1 MPSTPTNTLS
11 LSALLSGAMAQHQK
25 GQLQQAKAGY
35 EAILAAQPQHYQ
47 ALHLL
52 GLVAVQTGN
61 FAAAVDLIGKAIDIY
76 PHDADFFANRG
87 LALQQLQQLEAA
99 VLSYNQAVAI
109 NPKHVGAYSNRG
121 MALHRLGRL
130 EAALASYDQAV
141 ALNPGVAEFH
151 FFRGN
156 VLQAMQRHDAA
167 ITSFGQAIALRA
179 DHAQACFN
187 RGFSQQVLR
196 QWEAAL
202 ASYDKA
208 ISIHPAYAEAHCN
221 RAAVLQELKRLDEVV
236 AACDKA
242 LALKP
247 DYAEAHTNRG
257 VALYGLQRYEE
268 AIASYDAAI
277 SLKPDYLKAHTNRG
291 VAQHGLKQWD
301 AALASYEQAIALR
314 PDYAQAHASRGLTL
328 HACGRWDAALA
339 SFDKAIALDA
349 DDAQTYFNK
358 SMTLLLRGDFAAG
371 WPLYEWRWETE
382 KSKPRK
388 RGFTQPLWL
397 GAEPVDGKTI
407 LLHSEQGFGDTIQFV
422 RYAKLLAAQGARVVL
437 EAPQALMG
445 LLRGLEGVHTLV
457 ATGSPLPPFDMHCP
471 LLSLP
476 LAFKT
481 DLRKIPVTDAYL
493 HGDADKV
500 ARWAERLGTPVKH
513 RVGLVWSGNAEHA
526 NDSNRSIALAN
537 LLPYLPETCEYV
549 SLHKELRDA
558 DRASLVAH
566 GGIRH
571 FGEQLQDFSDTAA
584 LVTLMNRVISV
595 DTSTAHLSAALG
607 KPTAILL
614 PLVPDWR
621 WLLDREDSP
630 WYPSAKLYRQGVD
643 GDWDGVFERVRADLL
658 STAKT

>member
-1 MPSTPTNTLS
+1 MQSTPTNTLS
-11 LSALLSGAMAQHQK
+11 LPAMLNAAMASHQK
-25 GQLQQAKAGY
+25 GLLQQAKAGY
-35 EAILAAQPQHYQ
+35 EALLAAQPQHYQ

-61 FAAAVDLIGKAIDIY
+61 FAVAVDLIGKAIDIY
-76 PHDADFFANRG
+76 PYDADFFANRG
-87 LALQQLQQLEAA
+87 LALQQLQLLEAA
-99 VLSYNQAVAI
+99 VGSYDQAIAL

-121 MALHRLGRL
+121 MALHRLGQL

-156 VLQAMQRHDAA
+156 VLQALQRHAA
-167 ITSFGQAIALRA
+167 AVTSFGQAIARRA

-187 RGFSQQVLR
+187 CAFSHQALH
-196 QWEAAL
+196 QWDAAL

-242 LALKP
+242 LALKS

-257 VALYGLQRYEE
+257 VALYGLQRFAE
-268 AIASYDAAI
+268 AIASYDKAI
-277 SLKPDYLKAHTNRG
+277 TCKPDYLKAHTNRG
-291 VAQHGLKQWD
+291 VALHGLKQWD

-349 DDAQTYFNK
+349 DDAQSYFNK

-388 RGFTQPLWL
+388 RSFTQPLWL
-397 GAEPVDGKTI
+397 GAQPVDSKTI

-422 RYAKLLAAQGARVVL
+422 RYAKLLAALGARVVL
-437 EAPQALMG
+437 EAPQALMD
-445 LLRGLEGVHTLV
+445 LLQGLEGVHTLV

-471 LLSLP
+471 LMSLP
-476 LAFKT
+476 LAFQT
-481 DLRKIPVTDAYL
+481 DLRTIPTAGAYL
-493 HGDADKV
+493 FSDANKV
-500 ARWAERLGTPVKH
+500 QEWSARLGPSVKP

-526 NDSNRSIALAN
+526 NDANRSVALAH
-537 LLPYLPETCEYV
+537 LLPYLPDSFDYV

-571 FGEQLQDFSDTAA
+571 FGELLQDFSDTAA
-584 LVTLMNRVISV
+584 LVTLMDRVISV

-621 WLLDREDSP
+621 WLLDRTDSP
-630 WYPSAKLYRQGVD
+630 WYPTVTLFRQSMD
-643 GDWDGVFERVRADLL
+643 GEWGGVFARVGADLL
-658 STAKT
+658 DH

>member
-1 MPSTPTNTLS
+1 MQPTPTNTLS
-11 LSALLSGAMAQHQK
+11 LPAMLNAAMALHQK
-25 GQLQQAKAGY
+25 GQLQQAKAEY
-35 EAILAAQPQHYQ
+35 EALLAAQPQQYQ

-61 FAAAVDLIGKAIDIY
+61 FAEAVDLIGKAIDIF

-99 VLSYNQAVAI
+99 VASYDHAI
-109 NPKHVGAYSNRG
+109 ALNPKHVGAYSNRG
-121 MALHRLGRL
+121 MALHRLGQL
-130 EAALASYDQAV
+130 EAALASYDQAI

-167 ITSFGQAIALRA
+167 ITSFGQATILRP

-187 RGFSQQVLR
+187 RGFSQQALQ
-196 QWEAAL
+196 QWEDAL
-202 ASYDKA
+202 TSYDKA

-257 VALYGLQRYEE
+257 VALYGQHRYSE

-277 SLKPDYLKAHTNRG
+277 RLKQDYLKAHTNRG
-291 VAQHGLKQWD
+291 VALHGLKQWD
-301 AALASYEQAIALR
+301 AALASYDKATTLQ
-314 PDYAQAHASRGLTL
+314 PSYAQAHASRGLTL
-328 HACGRWDAALA
+328 HASGRWDAALV
-339 SFDKAIALDA
+339 SFEKAIALDA
-349 DDAQTYFNK
+349 DDAQSYFNK
-358 SMTLLLRGDFAAG
+358 SITLLLRGDFAAG
-371 WPLYEWRWETE
+371 LPLYEWRWETE
-382 KSKPRK
+382 KSKLRK
-388 RGFTQPLWL
+388 RSFTQPLWL
-397 GAEPVDGKTI
+397 GAESVEGKTI

-422 RYAKLLAAQGARVVL
+422 RYAKLLAARGARIVL

-445 LLRGLEGVHTLV
+445 LLQGLEGVHTLV
-457 ATGSPLPPFDMHCP
+457 TTGAPLPPFDMHCP

-481 DLRKIPVTDAYL
+481 DLRSIPATDAYL
-493 HGDADKV
+493 LSDAGKV
-500 ARWAERLGTPVKH
+500 ERWSTRLGPRGKP

-537 LLPYLPETCEYV
+537 LLPYLPETCEYL

-558 DRASLVAH
+558 DRSSLAAH

-584 LVTLMNRVISV
+584 LVTLMDRVISV

-621 WLLDREDSP
+621 WLLDRDDSP
-630 WYPSAKLYRQGVD
+630 WYPTAKLYRQSAD
-643 GDWDGVFERVRADLL
+643 GDWDSVFARVRADLL
-658 STAKT
+658 GL